1 VSGECLQVQDGRRKV
16 SGIPAVIFD
25 TVSLH
30 VMAQSAVLPSSAA
43 GLPKVSIHSASSLA
57 PSIGWFLTLL

>member
-1 VSGECLQVQDGRRKV
+1 V

-43 GLPKVSIHSASSLA
+43 DLPKVPIHS
-57 PSIGWFLTLL
+57 PSPRALFMMVSYVVVMLRPPRWVWCTR